1 MALANAIR
9 LKAMKTQ
16 RLARSSLSPE
26 LRFTLLK
33 GALSIIARVAIV
45 NATSAGWLKKAYH
58 PPSTIIASP
67 NCTAPATRLKIST
80 LAGVKR
86 LFMSVNPPSSIALQT
101 YSVYSEYA
109 EYKE

>member
-1 MALANAIR
+1 MALVNAIR
-9 LKAMKTQ
+9 LKAVKTQ

-33 GALSIIARVAIV
+33 GATSIIPRVATV
-45 NATSAGWLKKAYH
+45 NAISAGWLKNAVH

-67 NCTAPATRLKIST
+67 NCTVPAMRLKTST

-86 LFMSVNPPSSIALQT
+86 LFMIGNLLSYRSTALI
-101 YSVYSEYA
+101 
-109 EYKE
+109 